1 MTTISPQIWFGLAI
15 ALALLEALAPG
26 AFMLWFG
33 IAAGAVGLIAV
44 ALPDL
49 DWRIQLVIFAVAAG
63 LAVLV
68 GLKLRRTRNEQVSP
82 VNQGS
87 GRLVGQRATVAT
99 AIVNGRGEVSLGDTV
114 WPATGADMEAGTHV
128 RVVSADGP
136 VVTVERV

>member
-1 MTTISPQIWFGLAI
+1 MTISPAIWFALGI
-15 ALALLEALAPG
+15 VLALLEALVPG

-33 IAAGAVGLIAV
+33 IAACAVGLIGV
-44 ALPDL
+44 VLPEL
-49 DWRIQLVIFAVAAG
+49 DWQIQLVIFAAAAG
-63 LAVLV
+63 IAVLV
-68 GLKLRRTRNEQVSP
+68 GLKLRRPQIDQVSP

-87 GRLVGQRATVAT
+87 ARLVGQRATVAT

-114 WPATGADMEAGTHV
+114 WPATGADMEAGAHV